1 MRDMK
6 SVLNDDLQQNVT
18 TIEECVSAIEGL
30 EQGEIDVKMN
40 EVSQQDSEVKPALLN
55 KIKDG
60 LVVDV
65 TEYDRATCQGMEIL
79 YAPAGLV
86 VGTTLAYTF
95 DGCENLMYI
104 DELHDSDGNTTLDS
118 VVNIGYAFQDCWSLG
133 ALPSS
138 IKFSGVTNGTYAFS
152 NCYALTDVSGLDLS
166 ALQNASYMFSN
177 CRNLTTFG
185 TKTLP
190 NLTSVSNLLYG
201 CPKLAGELD
210 VSGWNVSK
218 CNSFN
223 AMFYGLNHL
232 TAIVGLSGWDVSNVT
247 NTSYMFIQCSS
258 VEELDVSSWDV
269 SDVTKMSYMFATCS
283 KLQSLDMSGWDMSN
297 VTTASRMLNGCTAL
311 GSDDG
316 KLTLGG
322 GTGANKSF
330 GAMFYGLSQNNTTN
344 PITEIEGVDLSVASN
359 SKNSDTGE
367 YYILTNS
374 NNSMYTMFANSKVTR
389 CIFAGAHSLKF
400 NMSLTTQGWQN
411 LDAESIESLLGNC
424 LYDWSEDTEYEYD
437 HVITVT
443 SAMYE
448 TLTTDEIEEGV
459 TYADY
464 LMLLG
469 WDLQTK

>member
-1 MRDMK
+1 MRDIK

-86 VGTTLAYTF
+86 VGTTLTYTF

-104 DELHDSDGNTTLDS
+104 DELHDSDGDTTLDS

-138 IKFSGVTNGTYAFS
+138 IKFSGVINGTHAFS

-166 ALQNASYMFSN
+166 ALQNASSMFSN

-190 NLTSVSNLLYG
+190 NLTSVNNLLYG
-201 CPKLAGELD
+201 CLKLAGELD

-232 TAIVGLSGWDVSNVT
+232 TAIVGLGS
-247 NTSYMFIQCSS
+247 
-258 VEELDVSSWDV
+258 
-269 SDVTKMSYMFATCS
+269 
-283 KLQSLDMSGWDMSN
+283 WDMSN

-316 KLTLGG
+316 KLTLSG

-330 GAMFYGLSQNNTTN
+330 VAMFYGLSQNNTTN